1 MSEINNTL
9 LDDII
14 KNYVK
19 DGTTFSVVCAT
30 ERRGEN
36 VIQLLN
42 AYFENLT
49 VEIINNEIQLFKN
62 LTVIDNIYIDRV
74 EALGRKK
81 KKQIQECR
89 ELLNKFSIDFRP
101 DTGLD
106 KLTNEEQYI
115 VALLKAYVL
124 APEVI
129 ILNNTVS
136 SFGYYYYDAFSRI
149 IRGFQEYGAR
159 IFLITNHWEDTL
171 KFSKYV
177 AVRADE
183 DMFTV
188 FTIEEIEQNPRK
200 ILFALAG
207 DVVETEG
214 EKNKKNVAY
223 SAIFKGSELFAQNKE
238 LSEAMEYL
246 TRQIAEAFSAQSC
259 KVYFVGDN
267 GEIFHYDSNKEDE
280 NKYLLRDDYVLQC
293 MQRTTEQV
301 FYTTK
306 RNQDMGKIFRS
317 LDPEIR
323 VLLALPVIAIPK
335 RVGLLA
341 VSFDRY
347 FTYQE
352 EDLIFLKT
360 NCHEIGQLVQSSQLI
375 NKSIL
380 LQEVYHRI
388 KNNLQMII
396 GLIYMQKYT
405 LKAEGIDE
413 MPTEKAAL
421 LMDNIIGQ
429 IKSIAYVNELM
440 TGEGYIDDKVSLE
453 MAVEN
458 VVSLYRSDEF
468 KISMHIENIH
478 IPYKMTISI
487 CMLVN
492 ELICNACHHA
502 YAEACDKVKL
512 IDVSMKI
519 LDGKLYL
526 SVRDNGSGIKNPDDY
541 LKAGSTGI
549 TIIRNLLRELKG
561 EIEVYSEEGLQVQV
575 ILPMPVKY
583 YSKG

>member
-1 MSEINNTL
+1 MSEINNIL

-101 DTGLD
+101 DTSLD

-214 EKNKKNVAY
+214 EKNKKNAAY
-223 SAIFKGSELFAQNKE
+223 SAIFKGAELFAQNKE

>member
-1 MSEINNTL
+1 MSEINNIL

-101 DTGLD
+101 DTSLD

-214 EKNKKNVAY
+214 EKNKKNAAY
-223 SAIFKGSELFAQNKE
+223 SAIFKGAELFAQNKE

-413 MPTEKAAL
+413 MPTEKAAM

>member
-214 EKNKKNVAY
+214 EKNKKNAAY

-335 RVGLLA
+335 RVGLLV

>member
-1 MSEINNTL
+1 MCQPILTIS
-9 LDDII
+9 
-14 KNYVK
+14 
-19 DGTTFSVVCAT
+19 
-30 ERRGEN
+30 
-36 VIQLLN
+36 QLLN

-214 EKNKKNVAY
+214 EKNKKNAAY

>member
-214 EKNKKNVAY
+214 EKNKKNAAY

-246 TRQIAEAFSAQSC
+246 TRQITEAFSAQSC

>member
-188 FTIEEIEQNPRK
+188 FTIEENEQNPRK

-214 EKNKKNVAY
+214 EKNKKNAAY

-421 LMDNIIGQ
+421 LMDIIIGQ

>member
-1 MSEINNTL
+1 MSEINNIL

-101 DTGLD
+101 DTSLD

-177 AVRADE
+177 AVSADE

-214 EKNKKNVAY
+214 EKNKKNAAY
-223 SAIFKGSELFAQNKE
+223 SAIFKGAELFAQNKE

-413 MPTEKAAL
+413 MPTEKAAM

>member
-1 MSEINNTL
+1 MSEINNIL

-101 DTGLD
+101 DTSLD

-214 EKNKKNVAY
+214 EKNKKNAAY
-223 SAIFKGSELFAQNKE
+223 SAIFKGAELFAQNKE

-352 EDLIFLKT
+352 ED
-360 NCHEIGQLVQSSQLI
+360 
-375 NKSIL
+375 
-380 LQEVYHRI
+380 
-388 KNNLQMII
+388 
-396 GLIYMQKYT
+396 
-405 LKAEGIDE
+405 
-413 MPTEKAAL
+413 
-421 LMDNIIGQ
+421 
-429 IKSIAYVNELM
+429 
-440 TGEGYIDDKVSLE
+440 
-453 MAVEN
+453 
-458 VVSLYRSDEF
+458 
-468 KISMHIENIH
+468 
-478 IPYKMTISI
+478 
-487 CMLVN
+487 
-492 ELICNACHHA
+492 
-502 YAEACDKVKL
+502 
-512 IDVSMKI
+512 
-519 LDGKLYL
+519 
-526 SVRDNGSGIKNPDDY
+526 
-541 LKAGSTGI
+541 
-549 TIIRNLLRELKG
+549 
-561 EIEVYSEEGLQVQV
+561 
-575 ILPMPVKY
+575 
-583 YSKG
+583 

>member
-1 MSEINNTL
+1 MSEINNIL

-101 DTGLD
+101 DTSLD

-214 EKNKKNVAY
+214 EKNKKNAAY
-223 SAIFKGSELFAQNKE
+223 SAIFKGAELFAQNKE

-421 LMDNIIGQ
+421 LMDNISGQ

>member
-74 EALGRKK
+74 EALGRK

-214 EKNKKNVAY
+214 EKNKKNAAY

>member
-214 EKNKKNVAY
+214 EKNKKNAAY

>member
-9 LDDII
+9 LDNII

-101 DTGLD
+101 DTSLD

-177 AVRADE
+177 AVRADK

-214 EKNKKNVAY
+214 EKNKKNAAY
-223 SAIFKGSELFAQNKE
+223 SAIFKGAELFAQNKE

-306 RNQDMGKIFRS
+306 RNQNMGKIFRS

-360 NCHEIGQLVQSSQLI
+360 NCHEIGQRVQSSQLI

>member
-1 MSEINNTL
+1 MSEINNIL

-101 DTGLD
+101 DTSLD

-214 EKNKKNVAY
+214 EKNKKNAAY
-223 SAIFKGSELFAQNKE
+223 SAIFKGAELFAQNKE

-413 MPTEKAAL
+413 MPTEKAAM

-440 TGEGYIDDKVSLE
+440 TGEGDIDDKVSLE

>member
-214 EKNKKNVAY
+214 EKNKKNAAY

-352 EDLIFLKT
+352 ENLIFLKT

>member
-1 MSEINNTL
+1 MTIS
-9 LDDII
+9 
-14 KNYVK
+14 
-19 DGTTFSVVCAT
+19 
-30 ERRGEN
+30 
-36 VIQLLN
+36 QLLN

-214 EKNKKNVAY
+214 EKNKKNAAY

>member
-1 MSEINNTL
+1 M
-9 LDDII
+9 
-14 KNYVK
+14 
-19 DGTTFSVVCAT
+19 VCAT

-101 DTGLD
+101 DTSLD

-214 EKNKKNVAY
+214 EKNKKNAAY
-223 SAIFKGSELFAQNKE
+223 SAIFKGAELFAQNKE

-413 MPTEKAAL
+413 MPTEKAAM

>member
-1 MSEINNTL
+1 MSEINNIL

-101 DTGLD
+101 DTSLD

-188 FTIEEIEQNPRK
+188 FTIKEIEQNPRK

-214 EKNKKNVAY
+214 EKNKKNAAY
-223 SAIFKGSELFAQNKE
+223 SAIFKGAELFAQNKE

-413 MPTEKAAL
+413 MPTEKAAM

>member
-1 MSEINNTL
+1 MSEINNIL
-9 LDDII
+9 LDNII

-101 DTGLD
+101 DTSLD

-214 EKNKKNVAY
+214 EKNKKNAAY
-223 SAIFKGSELFAQNKE
+223 SAIFKGAELFAQNKE

-306 RNQDMGKIFRS
+306 RNQNMGKIFRS

-478 IPYKMTISI
+478 IPYQMTISI

-575 ILPMPVKY
+575 ILPMSVKY

>member
-9 LDDII
+9 LDNII

-101 DTGLD
+101 DTSLD

-177 AVRADE
+177 AVRADK

-214 EKNKKNVAY
+214 EKNKKNAAY
-223 SAIFKGSELFAQNKE
+223 SAIFKGAELFAQNKE

-306 RNQDMGKIFRS
+306 RNQNMGKIFRS

>member
-1 MSEINNTL
+1 MIPGGR
-9 LDDII
+9 I
-14 KNYVK
+14 
-19 DGTTFSVVCAT
+19 C
-30 ERRGEN
+30 ER
-36 VIQLLN
+36 
-42 AYFENLT
+42 
-49 VEIINNEIQLFKN
+49 
-62 LTVIDNIYIDRV
+62 
-74 EALGRKK
+74 
-81 KKQIQECR
+81 
-89 ELLNKFSIDFRP
+89 
-101 DTGLD
+101 
-106 KLTNEEQYI
+106 
-115 VALLKAYVL
+115 
-124 APEVI
+124 
-129 ILNNTVS
+129 
-136 SFGYYYYDAFSRI
+136 
-149 IRGFQEYGAR
+149 
-159 IFLITNHWEDTL
+159 
-171 KFSKYV
+171 
-177 AVRADE
+177 
-183 DMFTV
+183 
-188 FTIEEIEQNPRK
+188 
-200 ILFALAG
+200 
-207 DVVETEG
+207 
-214 EKNKKNVAY
+214 
-223 SAIFKGSELFAQNKE
+223 
-238 LSEAMEYL
+238 
-246 TRQIAEAFSAQSC
+246 
-259 KVYFVGDN
+259 
-267 GEIFHYDSNKEDE
+267 
-280 NKYLLRDDYVLQC
+280 DY
-293 MQRTTEQV
+293 RTTEQV

-323 VLLALPVIAIPK
+323 VLLALPFIAIPK